1 MLSAGLGFLLALALI
16 FVRVPIAIA
25 LAVVGFVGYAM
36 LNDVAPA
43 FSVVG
48 LTALGSTMSY
58 NLAVV
63 PLFILMGNL
72 VAGAGISQELYRA
85 AQVFVG
91 HRKGGL
97 GIATI
102 LSCGGF
108 AAVCGSSVAT
118 AVTMGRVAIPSM
130 RSYGYSD
137 SLSTATVA
145 AGGTLG
151 ILIPPSIIM
160 VIYGIATE
168 THIGKLFAAGII
180 PGLIG
185 IMGYAAAVNW
195 VARRHPDRAPQ
206 AERATGKERIHA
218 LKNVWAVCA
227 LFLLV
232 LGGIYGGFFTAT
244 EASGIGASGALAFAL
259 MRRTPLTKLL
269 EIMRVSAETT
279 AVLFA
284 LIIGASIFSEFI
296 NLTGAHQGILAVV
309 SDGALSPV
317 MVMIVI
323 CLIYVLLGCVLD
335 SLAMM
340 LLTLPMFFPIVVGLG
355 FDPIW
360 FGILVVM
367 LVEIGLITPPI
378 GMNLFVLKS
387 ILPDVRLMTIIR
399 GVVPFIVADVLRIL
413 LIALIPALTL
423 FLPGLFFGPG

>member
-1 MLSAGLGFLLALALI
+1 MLSAGLGFVAALALI
-16 FVRVPIAIA
+16 FLRVPIAIA
-25 LAVVGFVGYAM
+25 LAVVGFIGYAI
-36 LNDVAPA
+36 LNNVAPA
-43 FSVVG
+43 FSVMG

-58 NLAVV
+58 NLVVV

-85 AQVFVG
+85 AHVFVG
-91 HRKGGL
+91 HRSGGL
-97 GIATI
+97 GIAPI

-130 RSYGYSD
+130 RSYGYAD

-160 VIYGIATE
+160 VIYGVTTE
-168 THIGKLFAAGII
+168 SHIGKLFAAGII

-185 IMGYAAAVNW
+185 IAGYAAAVNW
-195 VARRHPDRAPQ
+195 VARRHPERAPR
-206 AERATGKERIHA
+206 AERASPAERLDA
-218 LKNVWAVCA
+218 LKNVWAVCV
-227 LFLLV
+227 LFMLV

-244 EASGIGASGALAFAL
+244 EASGIGASGALVFAL
-259 MRRTPLTKLL
+259 IRRISLRELVT
-269 EIMRVSAETT
+269 IMRLSAETT

-284 LIIGASIFSEFI
+284 LIIGASIFSEFV
-296 NLTGAHQGILAVV
+296 NLTGAHQGILTVV
-309 SDGALSPV
+309 RDGNLSPAMV
-317 MVMIVI
+317 MVAI

-367 LVEIGLITPPI
+367 LVEVGLITPPI

-387 ILPDVRLMTIIR
+387 ILPDVRLITIIR
-399 GVVPFIVADVLRIL
+399 GIVPFIAVDILRIF
-413 LIALIPALTL
+413 LIALIPPLTL
-423 FLPGLFFGPG
+423 FLPGLLFGSG

>member
-1 MLSAGLGFLLALALI
+1 MLAAGIGFLAALALI

-25 LAVVGFVGYAM
+25 LAVVGFIGYAM
-36 LNDVAPA
+36 LNAMAPA
-43 FSVVG
+43 FSVMG
-48 LTALGSTMSY
+48 LTALSSTMSY

-91 HRKGGL
+91 HRRGGL

-160 VIYGIATE
+160 VIYGITTE
-168 THIGKLFAAGII
+168 THIGMLFAAGII

-185 IMGYAAAVNW
+185 IVGYSVAVNW
-195 VARRHPDRAPQ
+195 VARRHPERAPR
-206 AERATGKERIHA
+206 AEKSSRPERIDA
-218 LKNVWAVCA
+218 IKNVWAVCA
-227 LFLLV
+227 LFILV

-244 EASGIGASGALAFAL
+244 EASGIGACGALAFAL
-259 MRRTPLTKLL
+259 LRRTSLKDLI
-269 EIMRVSAETT
+269 EIFRTSAETT

-284 LIIGASIFSEFI
+284 LIIGASVFSEFV
-296 NLTGAHQGILAVV
+296 NLTGAHQGVLAVV
-309 SDGALSPV
+309 QNGSLSPV
-317 MVMIVI
+317 MVIMVI
-323 CLIYVLLGCVLD
+323 CAIYVLLGCVLD

-387 ILPDVRLMTIIR
+387 ILPDVKLITIIR
-399 GVVPFIVADVLRIL
+399 GIVPFLAVDILRVI

-423 FLPGLFFGPG
+423 FLPGLFFGPS

>member
-1 MLSAGLGFLLALALI
+1 MLAAGIGFLAALALI

-25 LAVVGFVGYAM
+25 LAVVGFIGYAM
-36 LNDVAPA
+36 LNAMAPA
-43 FSVVG
+43 FSVMG
-48 LTALGSTMSY
+48 LTALSSTMSY

-91 HRKGGL
+91 HRRGGL

-160 VIYGIATE
+160 VIYGITTE
-168 THIGKLFAAGII
+168 THIGMLFAAGII

-185 IMGYAAAVNW
+185 IVGYSVAVNW
-195 VARRHPDRAPQ
+195 VARRHPERAPR
-206 AERATGKERIHA
+206 AEKSSRPERIDA
-218 LKNVWAVCA
+218 IKNVWAVCA
-227 LFLLV
+227 LFILV

-244 EASGIGASGALAFAL
+244 EASGIGACGALAFAL
-259 MRRTPLTKLL
+259 LRRTSLKDLI
-269 EIMRVSAETT
+269 EIFRTSAETT

-284 LIIGASIFSEFI
+284 LIIGASVFSEFV
-296 NLTGAHQGILAVV
+296 NLTGAHQGVLAVV
-309 SDGALSPV
+309 QNGSLSPV
-317 MVMIVI
+317 MVIMVI
-323 CLIYVLLGCVLD
+323 CAIYV
-335 SLAMM
+335 
-340 LLTLPMFFPIVVGLG
+340 
-355 FDPIW
+355 
-360 FGILVVM
+360 
-367 LVEIGLITPPI
+367 
-378 GMNLFVLKS
+378 
-387 ILPDVRLMTIIR
+387 
-399 GVVPFIVADVLRIL
+399 
-413 LIALIPALTL
+413 
-423 FLPGLFFGPG
+423 

>member
-1 MLSAGLGFLLALALI
+1 MLSAGLGFVAALALI
-16 FVRVPIAIA
+16 FLRVPIAIA
-25 LAVVGFVGYAM
+25 LAVVGFIGYAI
-36 LNDVAPA
+36 LNNVAPA
-43 FSVVG
+43 FSVMG

-58 NLAVV
+58 NLVVV

-91 HRKGGL
+91 HRRGGL

-130 RSYGYSD
+130 RSYGYAD

-160 VIYGIATE
+160 VIYGVTTE
-168 THIGKLFAAGII
+168 SHIGKLFAAGII

-185 IMGYAAAVNW
+185 IAGYAAAVNW
-195 VARRHPDRAPQ
+195 VARRHPERAPR
-206 AERATGKERIHA
+206 AERASPAERLDA
-218 LKNVWAVCA
+218 LKNVWAVCV
-227 LFLLV
+227 LFMLV

-244 EASGIGASGALAFAL
+244 EASGIGASGALVFAL
-259 MRRTPLTKLL
+259 IRRISLRELVT
-269 EIMRVSAETT
+269 IMRLSAETT

-284 LIIGASIFSEFI
+284 LIIGASIFSEFV
-296 NLTGAHQGILAVV
+296 NLTGAHQGILTVV
-309 SDGALSPV
+309 RDGNLSPAMV
-317 MVMIVI
+317 MVAI

-367 LVEIGLITPPI
+367 LVEVGLITPPI

-387 ILPDVRLMTIIR
+387 ILPDVRLITIIR
-399 GVVPFIVADVLRIL
+399 GIVPFIAVDILRIF
-413 LIALIPALTL
+413 LIALIPPLTL
-423 FLPGLFFGPG
+423 FLPGLLFGSG

>member
-1 MLSAGLGFLLALALI
+1 MFEASVGFAAVLGLI
-16 FVRVPIAIA
+16 FMRVPIAIA
-25 LAVVGFVGYAM
+25 LAVVGFVGYS
-36 LNDVAPA
+36 LINGTRPA
-43 FSVVG
+43 FSVMG
-48 LTALGSTMSY
+48 LSAVGSTMSY

-72 VAGAGISQELYRA
+72 VAGAGISRELYRA

-91 HRKGGL
+91 HRRGGL

-130 RSYGYSD
+130 RSYGYAD

-160 VIYGIATE
+160 VIYGITTE

-185 IMGYAAAVNW
+185 VAGYGLAVNW
-195 VARRHPDRAPQ
+195 VARRHPDRAPR
-206 AERATGKERIHA
+206 AERAERAEKIEA
-218 LKNVWAVCA
+218 LSNVWAVCV
-227 LFLLV
+227 LFIIV

-244 EASGIGASGALAFAL
+244 EASGIGACGALAFAML
-259 MRRTPLTKLL
+259 RRMPWRELV
-269 EIMRVSAETT
+269 EITRVSAETT

-284 LIIGASIFSEFI
+284 LIIGASIFAEFV
-296 NLTGAHQGILAVV
+296 NLTGAHDGVLSVV
-309 SDGALSPV
+309 RDSNLSPA
-317 MVMIVI
+317 MVMFVI
-323 CLIYVLLGCVLD
+323 CLIYILLGCVLD

-340 LLTLPMFFPIVVGLG
+340 LLTLPMFFPIVTGLG
-355 FDPIW
+355 YDPVW

-367 LVEIGLITPPI
+367 LVELGLITPPI
-378 GMNLFVLKS
+378 GMNLFILRS
-387 ILPDVRLMTIIR
+387 IVPDVSLATIIR
-399 GVVPFIVADVLRIL
+399 GIVPFVVSDVVRVL
-413 LIALIPALTL
+413 LILTFPAITL
-423 FLPGLFFGPG
+423 VLPGLFFD